1 MQTTITI
8 LVGLG
13 SLVTMIITIVM
24 AIKKPQFKSELIDAV
39 FAEKFKNLEHSTTEK
54 INNIE
59 KAVVNLR
66 DNHIHTLDSK
76 LDAHIKENQLANLEN
91 AKWQSRVETLLEQIS
106 KK

>member
-1 MQTTITI
+1 
-8 LVGLG
+8 
-13 SLVTMIITIVM
+13 MIITVVM

-39 FAEKFKNLEHSTTEK
+39 FAEKFKNLENATHEK

-76 LDAHIKENQLANLEN
+76 LDSHIRENQTFMVEN
-91 AKWQSRVETLLEQIS
+91 SRWQSRIETLLEQIS